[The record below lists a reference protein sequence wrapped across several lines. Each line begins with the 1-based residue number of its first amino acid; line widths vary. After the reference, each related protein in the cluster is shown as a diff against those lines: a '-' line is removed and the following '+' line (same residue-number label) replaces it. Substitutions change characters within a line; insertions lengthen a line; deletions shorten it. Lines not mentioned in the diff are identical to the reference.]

1 MLKKSLV
8 TAGFTTLFA
17 LVLFM
22 VYSIVEKVYAKKS
35 VQNKIQNLSVAQ
47 LFKMDSTQFQMTS
60 GRPILLVFFNS
71 QCEHCQY
78 ELTELKKNLS
88 SFEAVSV
95 LLMSS
100 ENIATIKE
108 AAQKFELAASPNAE
122 FVKINRDDVFENYGS
137 LSVPHLFLYGA
148 DRKLI
153 KEFKGETK
161 IEAILQYLPK

>member
-8 TAGFTTLFA
+8 TASLTTLFA

-22 VYSIVEKVYAKKS
+22 VYTIVEKVHAKKA
-35 VQNKIQNLSVAQ
+35 VQNKIQTLSVAQ
-47 LFKMDSTQFQMTS
+47 LFKMDSTQFQLALP
-60 GRPILLVFFNS
+60 RPVLLVYFNS
-71 QCEHCQY
+71 ECEHCQY
-78 ELTELKKNLS
+78 ELIELKTNLS
-88 SFEAVSV
+88 AFNGISI

-100 ENIATIKE
+100 ENMATIKE
-108 AAQKFELAASPNAE
+108 AAQKFELAAAPNAE
-122 FVKINRDDVFENYGS
+122 FVKINREDVFEHFGS

-148 DRKLI
+148 DSKLI

>member
-8 TAGFTTLFA
+8 TAGLTTLFA

-22 VYSIVEKVYAKKS
+22 VYTIVEKVTAKKTI
-35 VQNKIQNLSVAQ
+35 QNKIQTLSVAR
-47 LFKMDSTQFQMTS
+47 LFTMDSTQFQMTS
-60 GRPILLVFFNS
+60 ARPILLVFFNS
-71 QCEHCQY
+71 ECEHCQY
-78 ELTELKKNLS
+78 ELSELKKNLPY
-88 SFEAVSV
+88 FKAITI

-108 AAQKFELAASPNAE
+108 AAQEFELAASPNAE
-122 FVKINRDDVFENYGS
+122 FVKINRDDVFKNFGS
-137 LSVPHLFLYGA
+137 LSVPHLFLYGT
-148 DRKLI
+148 DRILI